1 MSGCVGL
8 FARQGEWIAPP
19 VDHFDPQNPQA
30 VSGPTAAAGRQ
41 VANPSS
47 GCVDNC
53 LWTSFPCVFAEERA
67 ERSRFRAQEE
77 QRRQQRQA
85 TARP

>member
-1 MSGCVGL
+1 MGL

-53 LWTSFPCVFAEERA
+53 LWTSFPCVFAEELA
-67 ERSRFRAQEE
+67 ERRRFRAQEE